1 MGRRGT
7 LGGGG
12 GRRFSTVTH
21 LCTCLRG
28 ADALQIFLVNS
39 KPEMSLLTKNF
50 VLLIQELY
58 VSSFFVVQDDKK
70 HLVCEFLV
78 AGEQPTGS
86 ALDQVLDCCG
96 DGGGCGGCGHC
107 VGCGSGS
114 RLLWWLWCS
123 RSGS

>member
-1 MGRRGT
+1 MYHHHILYILFMGRRGT
-7 LGGGG
+7 IGGGG

-58 VSSFFVVQDDKK
+58 VSSFFVAQDDKK

-78 AGEQPTGS
+78 AGEEPTGS
-86 ALDQVLDCCG
+86 ALDQVLDYCG
-96 DGGGCGGCGHC
+96 DGG
-107 VGCGSGS
+107 GCGSGS
-114 RLLWWLWCS
+114 RLLWWLWCF
-123 RSGS
+123 G